1 MHKTFFISFTL
12 FQIVASILMPL
23 LISGKLFVEKKFDDL
38 DPLCTNDE
46 ELMPEHQDDAVRE
59 ASCVKRAC
67 CNEKMTSSPDSK
79 SKTQE
84 GGGHHWFQEI
94 CSFYTAPVTKFITTM
109 VTY

>member
-1 MHKTFFISFTL
+1 
-12 FQIVASILMPL
+12 MPL
-23 LISGKLFVEKKFDDL
+23 LISGKMFVEQITFHNKLDDL
-38 DPLCTNDE
+38 DPLCTSDK
-46 ELMPEHQDDAVRE
+46 ELMPEHQDDTFIE

-67 CNEKMTSSPDSK
+67 CCNEKVTSSPDSK

-84 GGGHHWFQEI
+84 EGGHHWCCKKCFQDI